1 MCTVNTT
8 DKWITGYT
16 SHIIIYVCTSH
27 FEVLKINEKNQQI
40 YKIGCNHKIY
50 LGQCLN
56 NDLISDGQKYSS
68 IEPLTIYSLR
78 IYNVVIN
85 LSDLYNIKVIQTI
98 LQIRSSDKSFYFFSQ
113 YITYMY
119 QLEFNEWVS
128 DWS

>member
-1 MCTVNTT
+1 M
-8 DKWITGYT
+8 DKST
-16 SHIIIYVCTSH
+16 HVA
-27 FEVLKINEKNQQI
+27 
-40 YKIGCNHKIY
+40 
-50 LGQCLN
+50 
-56 NDLISDGQKYSS
+56 

-119 QLEFNEWVS
+119 QLEFNE
-128 DWS
+128 